1 MARFNIVM
9 VNTTVRDLADVAV
22 RRAARDL
29 RPDEIESAWCGA
41 LIADMFETLYDTPGG
56 IGLAAPQVG
65 VLLRLAVID
74 LRDGSPARVL
84 INPSY
89 RGSGDEM
96 EPADE
101 RCLSVPDFAG
111 PVERYRQVEIDF
123 TDQAGTR
130 RSETLL
136 DFPARVAQ
144 HEIDHLDGILCI
156 DRIDDKGLIRV
167 ESGGYPARQ
176 ARRTVEQLFADR

>member
-1 MARFNIVM
+1 MTVLHVVIV
-9 VNTTVRDLADVAV
+9 NATVRDSADVAV
-22 RRAARDL
+22 RQPARDL
-29 RPDEIESAWCGA
+29 RPEEIASAWCRD
-41 LIADMFETLYDTPGG
+41 LIADLFETLYGTPGG

-74 LRDGSPARVL
+74 LRDGGPPRVL

-89 RGSGDEM
+89 RAAGDER
-96 EPADE
+96 ETADE

-111 PVERYRQVEIDF
+111 EVSRPRQVEVNFLDHRGIAH
-123 TDQAGTR
+123 QESAA
-130 RSETLL
+130 
-136 DFPARVAQ
+136 DFPARVMQ

-156 DRIDDKGLIRV
+156 DRVADKSLVRP

-176 ARRTVEQLFADR
+176 AQRTTSSLFDDA

>member
-1 MARFNIVM
+1 MPRLNIVM
-9 VNTTVRDLADVAV
+9 VNATVRDFADVAV

-29 RPDEIESAWCGA
+29 SPDEISAGWCRA
-41 LIADMFETLYDTPGG
+41 LIGDMFETLYDTPGG

-74 LRDGSPARVL
+74 LRDGNPARVF

-89 RGSGDEM
+89 RASAAETDER
-96 EPADE
+96 DE
-101 RCLSVPDFAG
+101 RCLSVPGFAG
-111 PVERYRQVEIDF
+111 AVVRFREVEVDFVDQLGARKVE
-123 TDQAGTR
+123 TA
-130 RSETLL
+130 SEVL
-136 DFPARVAQ
+136 ARVIQ

-156 DRIDDKGLIRV
+156 DRISDKNLIRA

-176 ARRTVEQLFADR
+176 AKRTADELFAGP